1 MKLSE
6 LKTRK
11 LSEGT
16 KGKWQIGN
24 LKGVYKNFKTNE
36 SADAKAWMRDRS
48 GEDDL
53 VMWDKES
60 GLWIADTSK
69 ADKESARTK

>member
-11 LSEGT
+11 LSEET

-36 SADAKAWMRDRS
+36 SVDAKAWMRDRS

-53 VMWDKES
+53 VKWDKES
-60 GLWIADTSK
+60 ATWIVDTSK
-69 ADKESARTK
+69 ESKI